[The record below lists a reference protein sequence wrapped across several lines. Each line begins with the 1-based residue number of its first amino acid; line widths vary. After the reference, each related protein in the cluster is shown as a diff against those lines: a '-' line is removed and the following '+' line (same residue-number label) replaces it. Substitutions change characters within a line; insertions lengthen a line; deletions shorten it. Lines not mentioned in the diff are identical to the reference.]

1 MKIIRKIRSPLY
13 RIALMLASVVLIGNF
28 IISHYHKIVNN
39 IDIFC
44 LGYVIN
50 VVIAAIILQ
59 FIAWR
64 DNKVKE

>member
-1 MKIIRKIRSPLY
+1 
-13 RIALMLASVVLIGNF
+13 MLASVVLIGNF